1 MFRLRIEELWC
12 LELHWTISPLH
23 LSDRT
28 NSKRSPSPSRGM
40 LQVPRP
46 SGFMK
51 ASEWERP
58 VPGCGQWVIRKH
70 GKVMQRF
77 KARLLISIDALG
89 SLWYRL
95 DLAVKWRYERN
106 HRFVISFSSEM
117 INSDGQSFWEIVIT
131 CSAFSSMGE
140 VEGDYASF
148 WKCRERKDLH
158 AYILVTYFGQ
168 FPCMD
173 FCQKWHVV
181 FMSWCCDFEDLADTE
196 SLVRMWWFCSTEVHS
211 YTSKSI
217 AACQANFG
225 GGAS

>member
-1 MFRLRIEELWC
+1 MGCYRYHVPVASWK
-12 LELHWTISPLH
+12 H
-23 LSDRT
+23 LSG
-28 NSKRSPSPSRGM
+28 RG
-40 LQVPRP
+40 QCQDVD
-46 SGFMK
+46 
-51 ASEWERP
+51 SEWLGSMAKSCR
-58 VPGCGQWVIRKH
+58 GLKQDYWY
-70 GKVMQRF
+70 
-77 KARLLISIDALG
+77 LSIDALG

-181 FMSWCCDFEDLADTE
+181 FMSWCCDFEDLANTE